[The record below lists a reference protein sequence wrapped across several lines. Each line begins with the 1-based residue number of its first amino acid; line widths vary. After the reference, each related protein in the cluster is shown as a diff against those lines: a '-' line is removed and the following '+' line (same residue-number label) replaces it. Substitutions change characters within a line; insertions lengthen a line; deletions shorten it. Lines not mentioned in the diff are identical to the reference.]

1 MDIERDK
8 EQFLESLSMCET
20 EEVSERQKETQKETQ
35 REIQQKK
42 NSNKRWRK
50 FLEGNLTDRRT

>member
-35 REIQQKK
+35 REIQRERERQ
-42 NSNKRWRK
+42 RVCI
-50 FLEGNLTDRRT
+50 

>member
-20 EEVSERQKETQKETQ
+20 EEVSERQKE
-35 REIQQKK
+35 RGVG
-42 NSNKRWRK
+42 
-50 FLEGNLTDRRT
+50 EGG